1 MNPTLGP
8 PHAYERGSTG
18 VVSPRADMLAPMTE
32 PPSGRGETRIEEPT
46 RAERTIARRVSESR
60 ATVPE
65 IELVADADVTALR
78 PDTGRSAS
86 GSMTAQ
92 LVRAAALALRD
103 VPRANGAYRDGHFEL
118 YSRVNIGVAVPA
130 AEAFAMPTLFDADLK
145 SVAELDAELRGLAAR
160 AVAGELTPPE
170 QSGAT
175 FTLVNLGASR
185 VASSSVVITPPHAAA
200 LCAGAIRPAPVVRGG
215 MMEPGL
221 IMTLTLACDH
231 RILYGERA
239 ARVLGG
245 IADRLEQPSS
255 LARE

>member
-1 MNPTLGP
+1 
-8 PHAYERGSTG
+8 
-18 VVSPRADMLAPMTE
+18 MLAAMTE

-65 IELVADADVTALR
+65 IELVADADMAAVTAL
-78 PDTGRSAS
+78 GGQLAA
-86 GSMTAQ
+86 GLVAAL

-103 VPRANGAYRDGHFEL
+103 VPHANGAYRDGRFEL

-130 AEAFAMPTLFDADLK
+130 QEAFAMPTLFDADLK
-145 SVAELDAELRGLAAR
+145 SVGQLEEELRELAAR
-160 AVAGELTPPE
+160 AAAGELTPPE

-200 LCAGAIRPAPVVRGG
+200 LCAGAIREAPVVRGG
-215 MMEPGL
+215 IMEPGL

-239 ARVLGG
+239 ARFLNG
-245 IADRLEQPSS
+245 IAERLEHPSS
-255 LARE
+255 LERE